1 MPTSRRNSTTVLR
14 NRFRDV
20 FVAEVGL
27 KRARATRL
35 ANRCVELVN
44 ECNTPSP
51 DVAADKRAQA
61 LPAPGTPFDPYIF
74 GAVAVLMREGR
85 HRLLARL
92 EEITT
97 IEELRLLAHAQ
108 NLAVP
113 PNVSRLGEMRL
124 ALVES
129 AERRI
134 AHRRASAS

>member
-1 MPTSRRNSTTVLR
+1 MSRSHRNSRSVLR

-35 ANRCVELVN
+35 ANRCVDLVV
-44 ECNTPSP
+44 ECNTQS
-51 DVAADKRAQA
+51 DVTAAKPVQC
-61 LPAPGTPFDPYIF
+61 LPAPGRQFDPYIF
-74 GAVAVLMREGR
+74 GAVAVLMQEGR
-85 HRLLARL
+85 YRLLARL

-97 IEELRLLAHAQ
+97 IEDLRLLARAQ
-108 NLAVP
+108 NLSIPAG
-113 PNVSRLGEMRL
+113 VSRMDEMRL

-129 AERRI
+129 AERRV

>member
-1 MPTSRRNSTTVLR
+1 VLR
-14 NRFRDV
+14 NLFRDV
-20 FVAEVGL
+20 FVAEAGL

-35 ANRCVELVN
+35 ANRCIELIN
-44 ECNTPSP
+44 ECNTQPNDANAEP
-51 DVAADKRAQA
+51 AQCLPTKGRA
-61 LPAPGTPFDPYIF
+61 FDPYIF

-85 HRLLARL
+85 NRLLARL

-97 IEELRLLAHAQ
+97 IEHLRLLARAQ
-108 NLAVP
+108 NLSISP
-113 PNVSRLGEMRL
+113 GISRADEMRL